1 MASNPLGSGPFL
13 VFQKDA
19 DGSRKGNVDDG
30 MELPLAIAKPDEGC
44 QYHHFNFKEVGQVS
58 RNFPGIYL
66 EEGNLCD
73 TQACAA
79 MMRAADAGRRPEK
92 IWLTMAED

>member
-1 MASNPLGSGPFL
+1 M
-13 VFQKDA
+13 FQKDA

-44 QYHHFNFKEVGQVS
+44 QYYHFNFKEVGQIS

-73 TQACAA
+73 TQACSH
-79 MMRAADAGRRPEK
+79 DEGR
-92 IWLTMAED
+92 

>member
-1 MASNPLGSGPFL
+1 MASNPLGSGAIL

-66 EEGNLCD
+66 KRPICATLRP
-73 TQACAA
+73 AA

>member
-13 VFQKDA
+13 VFKRMPTA
-19 DGSRKGNVDDG
+19 AEGNVDDG

-66 EEGNLCD
+66 EGLNLCD
-73 TQACAA
+73 TPGLQ
-79 MMRAADAGRRPEK
+79 P
-92 IWLTMAED
+92 

>member
-30 MELPLAIAKPDEGC
+30 MELPLAIANQMKLSVSS
-44 QYHHFNFKEVGQVS
+44 FNFKEVGQVPVTFQVFTWK
-58 RNFPGIYL
+58 RAI
-66 EEGNLCD
+66 
-73 TQACAA
+73 CATL
-79 MMRAADAGRRPEK
+79 RPAA
-92 IWLTMAED
+92 